1 MAAQASPGCY
11 KTASLRKRGP
21 RPVRCIVA
29 VLCYAVQVFTSVA
42 QDVMQR
48 LQQEQA
54 DQQSAATSS
63 PIKLTSNL
71 DKAKQRRRKGCCEA

>member
-1 MAAQASPGCY
+1 MHCCLSRLLAP
-11 KTASLRKRGP
+11 
-21 RPVRCIVA
+21 
-29 VLCYAVQVFTSVA
+29 QVFTSIA

-54 DQQSAATSS
+54 DQQDATTSS
-63 PIKLTSNL
+63 PIKLTSSL

>member
-1 MAAQASPGCY
+1 MLLGLSCAAVC
-11 KTASLRKRGP
+11 R
-21 RPVRCIVA
+21 
-29 VLCYAVQVFTSVA
+29 LCAAQVFTSIA

-54 DQQSAATSS
+54 DQQNATTSS
-63 PIKLTSNL
+63 PIKLTSSL

>member
-1 MAAQASPGCY
+1 MLAVEQECYADGEDHLGC
-11 KTASLRKRGP
+11 
-21 RPVRCIVA
+21 IA
-29 VLCYAVQVFTSVA
+29 VLCCAVQVFTSIA

-63 PIKLTSNL
+63 PLKLTSNL

>member
-1 MAAQASPGCY
+1 MIHGSQSKLDLGSHCVAAACATVAAA
-11 KTASLRKRGP
+11 TA
-21 RPVRCIVA
+21 
-29 VLCYAVQVFTSVA
+29 QVFTSIA

-71 DKAKQRRRKGCCEA
+71 DKAKQRRKKGCCEA